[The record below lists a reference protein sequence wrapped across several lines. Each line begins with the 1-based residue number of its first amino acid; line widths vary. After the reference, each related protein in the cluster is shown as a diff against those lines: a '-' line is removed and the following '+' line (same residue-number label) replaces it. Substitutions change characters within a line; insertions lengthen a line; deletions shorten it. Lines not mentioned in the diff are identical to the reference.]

1 MTGSNTNCLVLIRDV
16 VGSWVILAIS
26 FAGTLAVADPAPPVA
41 SLKELY
47 ARLGQCLQQPN
58 TSTPSDLTVVF
69 SLKRDGS
76 LLGRPRIT
84 HSQLGGD
91 EAQQE
96 AFVRSVLSD
105 LSRCLPLRLSDGL
118 GGAVAGRPLILH
130 IQNKAASVGI

>member
-1 MTGSNTNCLVLIRDV
+1 MQGFIL
-16 VGSWVILAIS
+16 LAIGL
-26 FAGTLAVADPAPPVA
+26 AAAPAVADSAPATT
-41 SLKELY
+41 LKDLY
-47 ARLGQCLQQPN
+47 ARLGQCLKQSN
-58 TSTPSDLTVVF
+58 TSVTSDLTVVF

-91 EAQQE
+91 QTQQE
-96 AFVRSVLSD
+96 AFVRNVLSD

-130 IQNKAASVGI
+130 IQNKAPSVGI